1 MSLSRIS
8 IYLKLLSIII
18 FFSSGAFSKTSF
30 PGMDIFT
37 SSANI
42 GMGGAGYLKP
52 SPLSSNTN
60 PSISGGKVFSASII
74 KYPAGIVSQNI
85 GISFLFKNNNFG
97 KFSINNISYGIFE
110 GYDENFMSTGTYSAS
125 DTKISTS
132 YGKRIS
138 RLPIRLGA
146 QSSFYFSNY
155 EDYTFNILSFST
167 GLSFR
172 AKEQKFTLGVTI
184 NNLVT
189 SSSSNDLIIDLH
201 PKLVISGSK
210 KLEYLPLSLFLDLTS
225 EKSSD
230 LTVFIGGEFDINKNL
245 QFRLGSSNRKFNQN
259 IKKDIFSS
267 VIGAS
272 GFGFGYKKKDILINY
287 STYVFGTGALSQ
299 GMEINIAI

>member
-1 MSLSRIS
+1 MHLSRIS
-8 IYLKLLSIII
+8 IYLKLFSFIT
-18 FFSSGAFSKTSF
+18 FFSSGVFSKTSF

-42 GMGGAGYLKP
+42 SMGGAGYLKP
-52 SPLSSNTN
+52 SPLSSNAN

-74 KYPAGIVSQNI
+74 KYPAGIASQNI

-97 KFSINNISYGIFE
+97 NLSINNISYGIFE
-110 GYDENFMSTGTYSAS
+110 GYDENLMSTGTYSAS

-138 RLPIRLGA
+138 RLPISLGV

-155 EDYTFNILSFST
+155 GDYTFNILSFST
-167 GLSFR
+167 GFSFR
-172 AKEQKFTLGVTI
+172 AKEQKFTLGMSI
-184 NNLVT
+184 HNLVT
-189 SSSSNDLIIDLH
+189 SSSSNDLIVDLH
-201 PKLVISGSK
+201 PRLVISGSK
-210 KLEYLPLSLFLDLTS
+210 KLEHLPLSLFLDLTS

-245 QFRLGSSNRKFNQN
+245 QFRFGSSNRKFNQN

-272 GFGFGYKKKDILINY
+272 GFGFGYKKKEILINY
-287 STYVFGTGALSQ
+287 SIYVFGTGALSQ
-299 GMEINIAI
+299 GMEINIEI